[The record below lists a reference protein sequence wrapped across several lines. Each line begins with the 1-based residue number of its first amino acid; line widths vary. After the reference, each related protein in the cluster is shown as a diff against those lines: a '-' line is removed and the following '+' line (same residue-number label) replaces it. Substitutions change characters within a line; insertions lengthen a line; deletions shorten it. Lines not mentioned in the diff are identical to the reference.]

1 MDIIVRF
8 WHNDQV
14 ATGYLTLVFIGH
26 AKADDIL
33 SAFYQCVEKL
43 KLSKI
48 LQISMDGP
56 NVNWKFFENLQADLK
71 KEYSHEALSIGSC
84 GLHILHNSFKYG
96 ESSTGWNIS
105 EILSSLCWLFK
116 DSPAR
121 REDFLMLST
130 LKKFPLKFCK
140 VRWLENVPA
149 VERAIQIWPDV
160 VSYVQNVE
168 KGVFVTNK
176 NKSYLNIKEAT
187 QDKFILVK
195 FHVFLSIVDNK
206 AFLSVLSK

>member
-1 MDIIVRF
+1 MDILVRF

-14 ATGYLTLVFIGH
+14 ATRYLTLVFIGH

-71 KEYSHEALSIGSC
+71 KEYSHEALSNGSC

-96 ESSTGWNIS
+96 ESSTG
-105 EILSSLCWLFK
+105 
-116 DSPAR
+116 
-121 REDFLMLST
+121 
-130 LKKFPLKFCK
+130 
-140 VRWLENVPA
+140 
-149 VERAIQIWPDV
+149 
-160 VSYVQNVE
+160 
-168 KGVFVTNK
+168 
-176 NKSYLNIKEAT
+176 
-187 QDKFILVK
+187 
-195 FHVFLSIVDNK
+195 
-206 AFLSVLSK
+206 

>member
-1 MDIIVRF
+1 MDILVRF

-14 ATGYLTLVFIGH
+14 ATRYLTLVFTGH

-96 ESSTGWNIS
+96 ESSTG
-105 EILSSLCWLFK
+105 
-116 DSPAR
+116 
-121 REDFLMLST
+121 
-130 LKKFPLKFCK
+130 
-140 VRWLENVPA
+140 
-149 VERAIQIWPDV
+149 
-160 VSYVQNVE
+160 
-168 KGVFVTNK
+168 
-176 NKSYLNIKEAT
+176 
-187 QDKFILVK
+187 
-195 FHVFLSIVDNK
+195 
-206 AFLSVLSK
+206 